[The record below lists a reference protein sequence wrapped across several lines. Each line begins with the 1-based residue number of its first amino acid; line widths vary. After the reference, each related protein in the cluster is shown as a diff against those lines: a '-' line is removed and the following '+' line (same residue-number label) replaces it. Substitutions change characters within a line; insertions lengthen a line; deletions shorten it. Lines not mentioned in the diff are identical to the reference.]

1 MSEQLFLP
9 VNKKEAHSRGWD
21 ELDFVVV
28 SGDAYVDHP
37 SFGTALVARLLEK
50 EGFRVGIIAQPD
62 VTRCQSMMAF
72 GRPRYAFLVG
82 SGNIDSMVNHYT
94 AAKKPRSNDV
104 YSPGGQK
111 GLRPDRAVDV
121 YCQLV
126 REAYPDV
133 PLMIGGVEASL
144 RRFAHYDYWEDSVRP
159 SILQTSGADLLMYGM
174 SEHQL
179 KELAQGFERGWPLH
193 KMRNVQGTC

>member
-104 YSPGGQK
+104 Y
-111 GLRPDRAVDV
+111 
-121 YCQLV
+121 
-126 REAYPDV
+126 
-133 PLMIGGVEASL
+133 
-144 RRFAHYDYWEDSVRP
+144 
-159 SILQTSGADLLMYGM
+159 
-174 SEHQL
+174 
-179 KELAQGFERGWPLH
+179 
-193 KMRNVQGTC
+193 